1 MCLAWEVGLG
11 LNLEESKR
19 NFRDPYSTPP
29 SYDLSWSHILTTQMD
44 SRGFLIR
51 AADT

>member
-11 LNLEESKR
+11 LNPKEWKR

-29 SYDLSWSHILTTQMD
+29 SYDLYLGLTY
-44 SRGFLIR
+44 
-51 AADT
+51 